1 MSISRRKV
9 FLPTLLSFALLLAL
23 SLPAA
28 AQQSRA
34 VKGKVTDEKGQPVV
48 DAQITIQDSESNRNF
63 VTKTNKKGE
72 FLYLLG
78 LQLGVYRVVVRKQ
91 GYQPQYKENIRPEL
105 GQQFEVNFQ
114 LAPGQDQKLPFEMT
128 DAEREQFRQ
137 QTAQSEKRRQ
147 FSAEVK
153 AHFDLAVQLSEQGKQ
168 AEAVDEFNKAIEK
181 DPKQPGILA
190 RLGDTYMKMQKY
202 DDALA
207 TYQKAAALGAADPV
221 IYTNMGVVLSK
232 LGKVAESQEAFK
244 KAAAM
249 SPGSA
254 AQNYYNLGVT
264 MFNSGNQAQ
273 AVDAFKQA
281 IAADPNYADS
291 YFQLGICLSGKPET
305 AAAAIEAFQKY
316 VQIGQK
322 PDQVEVA
329 KQMIVALKAKK

>member
-1 MSISRRKV
+1 MSISRSKV

-34 VKGKVTDEKGQPVV
+34 VKGKVTDEKGQPVA
-48 DAQITIQDSESNRNF
+48 DAQITIQATDSPRSYL
-63 VTKTNKKGE
+63 TKTNKKGE
-72 FLYLLG
+72 YVYLLG
-78 LQLGVYRVVVRKQ
+78 LQLGVYRVIVRKP
-91 GYQPQYKENIRPEL
+91 GYQPQYRENVKPDL
-105 GQQFEVNFQ
+105 GEQVEVNFQ

-137 QTAQSEKRRQ
+137 QASQSEKRRQ

-190 RLGDTYMKMQKY
+190 RLGDAYMKMEKY

-207 TYQKAAALGAADPV
+207 TYQKAAALGATDPV
-221 IYTNMGVVLSK
+221 IFTNMGVVLSK
-232 LGKVAESQEAFK
+232 LGKVAESQDAFK

-254 AQNYYNLGVT
+254 QNHYNLGVT
-264 MFNSGNQAQ
+264 MFNSGRLAE
-273 AVDAFKQA
+273 AIDAFKQA
-281 IAADPNYADS
+281 IATDPNYAEA

-305 AAAAIEAFQKY
+305 GTAAIEAFQKY
-316 VQIGQK
+316 VQIGQR

-329 KQMIVALKAKK
+329 KQMISALKAKK